1 MMGHY
6 EFTVDG
12 GEPLAVHEEA
22 GVFHMH
28 MYPFVVFASVEDAA
42 LEWVKQIYGGERG
55 RSVEPEHAH
64 GRGEAALHERRQEDE
79 GGRRGGVQLRQGT
92 SRSMPPRS

>member
-1 MMGHY
+1 MGGDHGTMTGHY

-12 GEPLAVHEEA
+12 GEPLVVHEEA

-42 LEWVKQIYGGERG
+42 LEWIKQIYGSERG
-55 RSVEPEHAH
+55 RS
-64 GRGEAALHERRQEDE
+64 
-79 GGRRGGVQLRQGT
+79 
-92 SRSMPPRS
+92 